1 MYAFVYSQST
11 GLFYVEDF
19 DGNRAAFARGYSGFG
34 PDQNDPDAE
43 GKAGR
48 GPIPRG
54 VWKIGAP
61 VHHIGVM
68 SDRLERESERSE
80 PDMVYRT
87 SNFPLQPVGHDAYH
101 RSEFFIHG
109 DNRRGD
115 KSASTGCIVLNRPTR
130 ECIRSLT
137 SIRTLEVIL

>member
-11 GLFYVEDF
+11 GLFYLEDF
-19 DGNRAAFARGYSGFG
+19 DGNRAAIARGYSGFG
-34 PDQNDPDAE
+34 RDQNDPDAE

-54 VWKIGAP
+54 IWKIGAP
-61 VHHIGVM
+61 VHHI
-68 SDRLERESERSE
+68 RLGPLS
-80 PDMVYRT
+80 
-87 SNFPLQPVGHDAYH
+87 FPLEPVGHDAYN
-101 RSEFFIHG
+101 RTEFFVHG

-115 KSASTGCIVLNRPTR
+115 RSASTGCIVLDWQSR
-130 ECIRSLT
+130 ECIRALT

>member
-11 GLFYVEDF
+11 GLFYIEDF

-34 PDQNDPDAE
+34 VDRDDPDAE

-54 VWKIGAP
+54 VWKIGVP
-61 VHHIGVM
+61 VHHI
-68 SDRLERESERSE
+68 RLG
-80 PDMVYRT
+80 PLA
-87 SNFPLQPVGHDAYH
+87 FPLQPIGHDAYH

-115 KSASTGCIVLNRPTR
+115 KSASTGCIILDRPSR
-130 ECIRSLT
+130 ECIRALT
-137 SIRTLEVIL
+137 AIRTLEVIL